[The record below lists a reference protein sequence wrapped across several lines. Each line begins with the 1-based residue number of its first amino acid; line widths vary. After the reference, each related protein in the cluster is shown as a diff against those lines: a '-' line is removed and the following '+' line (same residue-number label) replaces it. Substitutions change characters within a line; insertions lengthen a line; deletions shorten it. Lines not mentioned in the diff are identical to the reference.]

1 MAIKAPI
8 EERWR
13 TVQFL
18 DLVRSNRSIRRFK
31 EEEQLDRETLKELVD
46 LARQA
51 GSSMNLQP
59 LKYLLSFTPETNAR
73 IFPLVKW
80 AGYLKDWSGP
90 AEGERPAAYII
101 IFGDRTLGDAF
112 SHDTGIAAQTILLG
126 AVENGFNGCM
136 LGSFTHEEVREALD
150 VPEHLETQLIIALGV
165 PAEKSVLEE
174 VGETGSIRYW
184 RDEKGVLHVPK
195 RPLEELILS

>member
-1 MAIKAPI
+1 M
-8 EERWR
+8 

-18 DLVRSNRSIRRFK
+18 DLVRRNRSIRRFR
-31 EEEQLDRETLKELVD
+31 EDERLNRETLLELVD

-59 LKYLLSFTPETNAR
+59 LKFFLSFTPETNAR

-80 AGYLKDWSGP
+80 AGYLKGWSGP
-90 AEGERPAAYII
+90 ADGERPAAYII
-101 IFGDRTLGDAF
+101 IFGDRTIGDAF

-126 AVENGFNGCM
+126 AVEKGINGCM
-136 LGSFTHEEVREALD
+136 LGSFTHTEVRDALD
-150 VPEHLETQLIIALGV
+150 IPDHLETQLILALGL

-174 VGETGSIRYW
+174 VDETGSIRYW
-184 RDEKGVLHVPK
+184 RDEHEVLPVPK
-195 RPLEELILS
+195 RPLEDLIFS